1 MITVVVVV
9 VVVVVVFPLLLL
21 ACYYL
26 CPSTAIK
33 SKLLLDLRGVLLAC
47 ISSYV
52 IVEGIINESVVRS
65 NISAVDTTR
74 RRSVINNPKCSD
86 PY

>member
-1 MITVVVVV
+1 MITVVVF
-9 VVVVVVFPLLLL
+9 FPLLLL
-21 ACYYL
+21 ACYYV

-52 IVEGIINESVVRS
+52 IVEELVLLMKVSLRGTFPLLTPLSG
-65 NISAVDTTR
+65 AA
-74 RRSVINNPKCSD
+74 
-86 PY
+86 